1 MPKDDHEK
9 SLAFLNAGTGVDLM
23 IVDLVEAVAIAVD
36 YKSVM
41 QWDTIKPEGTP
52 KKQLDV
58 RRMQALGLWA

>member
-1 MPKDDHEK
+1 
-9 SLAFLNAGTGVDLM
+9 M

-41 QWDTIKPEGTP
+41 QWDTTKPEGTP

-58 RRMQALGLWA
+58 RRM